1 MRKVSVSELQQSV
14 IQPGYC
20 SGCGI
25 CTVDN
30 NFKMVLNSFGQYQP
44 QMTNNTSLQKEVVCP
59 FADHGI
65 NENDIAKEN
74 FKDSQN
80 KYHPDFGYYKNIYAG
95 YVKEGNFRKTDSSGG
110 SVSWFTAQ
118 LLKEN
123 LVDFVVHVKETNDI
137 NSRFKYQISN
147 NIESNIKASKSKYY
161 PISLEETLQFISN
174 NEGRYAM
181 VGIPCFIKGL
191 HLLKKQHKIFAE
203 RIRFTIGIFCGHLKT
218 THYLSA
224 LISQFD
230 VDEKEVE
237 HFNFRYKIPNKKASD
252 YGTKLIL
259 KSGEVKIKPNKELFG
274 TNWGWGLFK
283 LQACDYCDD
292 VIGETADISFG
303 DAWIPKYENDY
314 LGTNVVITRHP
325 LLDKIIQQQIEAQS
339 IHYESL
345 TAEELIQS
353 QAGGFRHKRE
363 GLAYR
368 LYLKQKKGEKVPV
381 KRIKPKKIASKKRR
395 KLYKIRMQ
403 LQKKSFYSRN
413 FKQPEK
419 LKAELMPYIKKL
431 NSVYEHSAWTKFRL
445 KLKKWLKK

>member
-1 MRKVSVSELQQSV
+1 MKTITAKQLISSV
-14 IQPGYC
+14 IEPNYC

-25 CTVDN
+25 CTVSGQ
-30 NFKMVLNSFGQYQP
+30 FEMALNQYGQYLP
-44 QMTNNTSLQKEVVCP
+44 KSRNDSNLNVAVVCP
-59 FADHGI
+59 FADHGL

-74 FKDSQN
+74 FDDSQSN
-80 KYHPDFGYYKNIYAG
+80 YHPDFGYYKNIYAG
-95 YVKEGNFRKTDSSGG
+95 YVKEGNFRKNGSSGG
-110 SVSWFTAQ
+110 SVSWFTEQ

-123 LVDFVVHVKETNDI
+123 LVDYVVHVKENSDE
-137 NSRFKYQISN
+137 NSRFKYQISKN
-147 NIESNIKASKSKYY
+147 TESNIKASKSKYY
-161 PISLEETLQFISN
+161 PVTLEETLQFISN
-174 NEGRYAM
+174 NEGRYAV

-191 HLLKKQHKIFAE
+191 QLLKKQQEIFAE

-237 HFNFRYKIPNKKASD
+237 HFNFRHKILDKKASD
-252 YGTKLIL
+252 YGTKLVL
-259 KSGEVKIKPNKELFG
+259 KNGEEKIKLNKELFG

-303 DAWIPKYENDY
+303 DAWIPKYENDH
-314 LGTNVVITRHP
+314 LGTNVIVTRHP
-325 LLDKIIQQQIEAQS
+325 LLDKIIQQQIDAQS
-339 IHYESL
+339 VNYEPL
-345 TAEELIQS
+345 TAGELIQS

-368 LYLKQKKGEKVPV
+368 LYLKQKKGKKIPV
-381 KRIKPKKIASKKRR
+381 KRIKPEKIASKKRR

-403 LQKKSFYSRN
+403 LQEKSFYSPHYN
-413 FKQPEK
+413 QPEK

-431 NSVYEHSAWTKFRL
+431 NRVYEHSAWTKFRL
-445 KLKKWLKK
+445 NLKKWLKK